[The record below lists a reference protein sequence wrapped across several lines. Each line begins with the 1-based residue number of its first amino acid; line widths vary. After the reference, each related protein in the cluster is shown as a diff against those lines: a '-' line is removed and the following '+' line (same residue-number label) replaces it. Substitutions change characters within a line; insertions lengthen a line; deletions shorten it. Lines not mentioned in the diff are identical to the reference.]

1 MVELN
6 LYVFVCCG
14 SMSRHLGYAHCI
26 DLHVLL
32 VSVYI
37 FLLCNKKLSYLPHSL
52 DNTTN
57 TILIIHLARSN
68 YSPNHFIPN
77 TIADR
82 NSAPP
87 EITSSLSLFFL

>member
-6 LYVFVCCG
+6 LYVLVCCG

-52 DNTTN
+52 DNTTKVAVFFAGGLG
-57 TILIIHLARSN
+57 TWKQPL
-68 YSPNHFIPN
+68 
-77 TIADR
+77 
-82 NSAPP
+82 
-87 EITSSLSLFFL
+87 SSCFWVASSIMHAHRQAVS